1 MSRNNKNS
9 IKIRACEQG
18 ADRSE
23 KVENKIKEVVVVEF
37 SAIAIL
43 DSSDTGVIL

>member
-9 IKIRACEQG
+9 IKSVWEQVNT
-18 ADRSE
+18 DHSE

-43 DSSDTGVIL
+43 DSIDTGVIL

>member
-1 MSRNNKNS
+1 MSRNIKNS
-9 IKIRACEQG
+9 IKFSACEQG
-18 ADRSE
+18 ADHSE

-43 DSSDTGVIL
+43 DSTDTGVIL

>member
-9 IKIRACEQG
+9 IKSACEQG
-18 ADRSE
+18 TTDHSE

-43 DSSDTGVIL
+43 DSTDTGVIL

>member
-1 MSRNNKNS
+1 MSRINKIS
-9 IKIRACEQG
+9 IKSASEQG
-18 ADRSE
+18 ADHSE

-43 DSSDTGVIL
+43 DSTNTGVIL